1 MFRDVDAEILNKMEM
16 EYKPDPMD
24 RIQFEMV
31 DHFSF
36 ITRRLAGVTGE
47 TRWHSA
53 QAKDLQWAI
62 DNFRYRHALLKRY
75 RDEMNKHV
83 IKPSL
88 DKGYDIHDLSVMMF
102 LRNLTESGQRKD
114 MMSSLGI
121 NKFPKELKEKLGERS
136 V

>member
-1 MFRDVDAEILNKMEM
+1 MKVWHRIQDDLISGPDVRLGKPIKDLKKMFRDVDAEILNKMEM

-53 QAKDLQWAI
+53 QAKDLQCLNDPRVEWAQL
-62 DNFRYRHALLKRY
+62 DSTSKDCEAHFNT
-75 RDEMNKHV
+75 NK
-83 IKPSL
+83 KQF
-88 DKGYDIHDLSVMMF
+88 DG
-102 LRNLTESGQRKD
+102 
-114 MMSSLGI
+114 
-121 NKFPKELKEKLGERS
+121 
-136 V
+136 